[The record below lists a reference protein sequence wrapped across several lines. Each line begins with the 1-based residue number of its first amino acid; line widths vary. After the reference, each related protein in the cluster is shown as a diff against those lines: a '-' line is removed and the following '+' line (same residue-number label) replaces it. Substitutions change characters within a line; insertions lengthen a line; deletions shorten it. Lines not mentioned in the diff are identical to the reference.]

1 MKIKDILEKADW
13 KQDSPDFKT
22 KQTDYNPTTGGYTW
36 DVEYTPLK
44 GVDDNL
50 EDAYQDF
57 KKILK
62 KYPNDDKLEKLFE
75 VFAKFKRQYRMHVTR
90 KYGR

>member
-1 MKIKDILEKADW
+1 MKIKDILKEEN
-13 KQDSPDFKT
+13 PDFTT
-22 KQTDYNPTTGGYTW
+22 KKVSGPDPVTGQMTW
-36 DVEYTPLK
+36 DVEYTPLI

-62 KYPNDDKLEKLFE
+62 KYPTDERLQKLFD
-75 VFAKFKRQYRMHVTR
+75 VFSQFKRQYRAHVTR
-90 KYGR
+90 RYDR

>member
-1 MKIKDILEKADW
+1 MKIRDILKE
-13 KQDSPDFKT
+13 QESPDFKT
-22 KQTDYNPTTGGYTW
+22 TKVSGPDPVTGQMTW

-57 KKILK
+57 KKILR
-62 KYPNDDKLEKLFE
+62 KYPTDEKLEKLFQ
-75 VFAKFKRQYRMHVTR
+75 VFAQFKRQYRSHVTR
-90 KYGR
+90 RYGR

>member
-1 MKIKDILEKADW
+1 MKIKDILKEEN
-13 KQDSPDFKT
+13 PDFTT
-22 KQTDYNPTTGGYTW
+22 KKVSGPHPVTGQMTW

-57 KKILK
+57 KKILR
-62 KYPNDDKLEKLFE
+62 KYPTDEKLEKLFQI
-75 VFAKFKRQYRMHVTR
+75 FSQFKRQYRSHVTR
-90 KYGR
+90 RYGR

>member
-1 MKIKDILEKADW
+1 MKIKDILKE
-13 KQDSPDFKT
+13 QENPDFKT
-22 KQTDYNPTTGGYTW
+22 KKVSGPDPVTGQMVW
-36 DVEYTPLK
+36 NVEYTPLK

-62 KYPNDDKLEKLFE
+62 KYPTDEKLEKLFQI
-75 VFAKFKRQYRMHVTR
+75 FAQFKRQYRSHVTR
-90 KYGR
+90 RYGR

>member
-1 MKIKDILEKADW
+1 MKIKDILKEEN
-13 KQDSPDFKT
+13 PDFKT
-22 KQTDYNPTTGGYTW
+22 TKVSGPHPVTGQMTW
-36 DVEYTPLK
+36 DVEYTPLI

-62 KYPNDDKLEKLFE
+62 KYPTDERLQKLFD
-75 VFAKFKRQYRMHVTR
+75 VFSQFKRQYRAHVTR
-90 KYGR
+90 RYGR

>member
-1 MKIKDILEKADW
+1 MKIRDILKEEEN
-13 KQDSPDFKT
+13 PDFKT
-22 KQTDYNPTTGGYTW
+22 TKIGDPHPVTGQMTW

-62 KYPNDDKLEKLFE
+62 KYPTDERLQKLFD
-75 VFAKFKRQYRMHVTR
+75 VFSQFKRQYRAHVTR
-90 KYGR
+90 RYGR